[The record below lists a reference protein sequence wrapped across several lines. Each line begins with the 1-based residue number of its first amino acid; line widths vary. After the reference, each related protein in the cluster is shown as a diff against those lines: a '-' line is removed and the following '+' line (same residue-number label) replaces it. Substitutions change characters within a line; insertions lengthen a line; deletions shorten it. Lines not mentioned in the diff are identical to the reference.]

1 MNQRIGRGVHG
12 AAVAAAMWVGA
23 TGGVFG
29 QRDIAVAGHA
39 WAVAAGNHRLTE
51 RWGLHTEYQWRRA
64 DWGAVWQQSLLRL
77 GVDRYLQ
84 SGAVATAGY
93 GWIRTFPYGAQ
104 PVAEVNDEHRAW
116 EQLALSQPVGRVQ
129 VQHRYRSE
137 QRWLEVFGQTERVL
151 RHRVRYRAAVL
162 VPLSGPWFV
171 FAFDEVFA
179 GWGPGVARNGL
190 DQNRIYAA
198 LGYRFS
204 PTSQLQLGY
213 LNQFIVKADG
223 LRAENNH
230 TVQVAWTHNLD
241 FRARD

>member
-1 MNQRIGRGVHG
+1 MKQLLGRGVRG
-12 AAVAAAMWVGA
+12 AVLAAAIWVG
-23 TGGVFG
+23 TGGAG
-29 QRDIAVAGHA
+29 WAQRDIAVAGHA

-64 DWGAVWQQSLLRL
+64 DWGEIWQQSLLRV
-77 GVDRYLQ
+77 GVDRYLR

-104 PVAEVNDEHRAW
+104 PVAEVNDEHRVW
-116 EQLALSQPVGRVQ
+116 EQLALSQPVGRLQ
-129 VQHRYRSE
+129 VQHRYRFE
-137 QRWLEVFGQTERVL
+137 QRWLEVAGSTERVL

-162 VPLSGPWFV
+162 VPLREPWFV
-171 FAFDEVFA
+171 FAYDEVFA

-190 DQNRIYAA
+190 DQNRLYAA

-241 FRARD
+241 LRARD